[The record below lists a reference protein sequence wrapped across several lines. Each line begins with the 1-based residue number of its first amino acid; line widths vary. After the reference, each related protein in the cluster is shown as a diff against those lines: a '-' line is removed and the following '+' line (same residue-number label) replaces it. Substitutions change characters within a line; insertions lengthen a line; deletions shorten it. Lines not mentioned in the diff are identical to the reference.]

1 MTLCRKSV
9 HEFNLLVCEHLDI
22 LPTSPT
28 KEQYLQFCNSIIEN
42 HNTKFVS
49 KKCKTETQT
58 LKLTK
63 ATGWTIYFTEL
74 DQPREVAAKAW
85 NELPEDKKEH
95 YKKIAVTQTHERL
108 KEWRHTMS
116 SFEQKTKD
124 EIRNTYNIKNAKD
137 IEFNMKKQDL
147 QENLAFLGKQN
158 NIDASTPVKHL
169 KYLMTCELYNE
180 CIARDLYKNKQNYK
194 KYTVPQ
200 QHTILPPKPPP
211 PPSSPHTHTHT
222 HTLHRFHL
230 HTHTHTT
237 HTHTHHLHL
246 HHTHTTNTNTNT
258 STNTSA
264 PTTKATTIT

>member
-74 DQPREVAAKAW
+74 DQPREVTAKAW

-211 PPSSPHTHTHT
+211 PPSSPTPPPKTPPPPSSPT
-222 HTLHRFHL
+222 MPPPKTPPPP
-230 HTHTHTT
+230 
-237 HTHTHHLHL
+237 
-246 HHTHTTNTNTNT
+246 
-258 STNTSA
+258 SP
-264 PTTKATTIT
+264 PTTPPPTPTPTPPLTRVPPLPKPPPSLDDDS